1 MSLSQSPT
9 TAAASQPVTLAHLI
23 ATHPAGHSFL
33 TWLDSV
39 RVTGVT
45 VDGVDWEPIPVPEV
59 SESDFGAFDAAVRS

>member
-1 MSLSQSPT
+1 MSLT
-9 TAAASQPVTLAHLI
+9 TAPAVPTPRQPLTLAHLLT
-23 ATHPAGHSFL
+23 AHPAGQQFL
-33 TWLDSV
+33 NWLDSV